1 MSIRV
6 VMWAEWRMAMRASRE
21 RVPWPIVEIV
31 CWGGEGFGAGSGGE
45 GEGVDDGEERRCLE

>member
-6 VMWAEWRMAMRASRE
+6 VMWAERRIAMRASTE

-31 CWGGEGFGAGSGGE
+31 GWQGEEGVGAG
-45 GEGVDDGEERRCLE
+45 